1 MPAELNSNLSN
12 TEIMVLKQQVI
23 DLQEQVTE
31 LQAYSQTLWD
41 LLILIGRRLQ
51 MSSTSIKMAVS
62 SMLDYDIFWDPSA
75 SYEFLQIIDSS
86 TDQTFDLVA
95 LLTLAFRSQAK
106 SLEISPEPH
115 SIQEI
120 LETLSQELVKKDI
133 NVNLVGDYQ
142 SGGKSILVDYQ
153 YFVLAFTL
161 IVDALIGK
169 QTDLKNLEIRAFE
182 TPEFWQLSFNGFGI
196 VENQILQHF
205 FRTPKDLTKY
215 EDQILPENTLK
226 LIVACRILYLQKVE
240 LVDSISDK
248 DQVVQ
253 FSIPIGSDEVEKDP
267 ADYFI

>member
-1 MPAELNSNLSN
+1 
-12 TEIMVLKQQVI
+12 
-23 DLQEQVTE
+23 
-31 LQAYSQTLWD
+31 
-41 LLILIGRRLQ
+41 
-51 MSSTSIKMAVS
+51 MAVS

-120 LETLSQELVKKDI
+120 LESLSEELAKKDI
-133 NVNLVGDYQ
+133 NVNLVGEYQ

-153 YFVLAFTL
+153 YFILAFTL
-161 IVDALIGK
+161 LFDALIGK

-182 TPEFWQLSFNGFGI
+182 TAEFWRLSINGFSM
-196 VENQILQHF
+196 VENQMLQHF
-205 FRTPKDLTKY
+205 FRTPKDLAKY

-240 LVDSISDK
+240 LIDSVTDK
-248 DQVVQ
+248 DQEVK
-253 FSIPIGSDEVEKDP
+253 FSIPIGFDVGEKRSR
-267 ADYFI
+267 